1 MFLRLSRPLSWF
13 VLLATLISLLPS
25 DPVPAEHRAVT
36 LYGDGGD
43 AWTFQKNLE
52 GELPDGGCD
61 RVLVASPSATIEA
74 WQVDGRFGA
83 VVPLLEG
90 ENEVRAICRVGAT
103 DRAVSEP
110 QHWRVRLRDAPKA
123 WIRIVP
129 ADDRI
134 VLSAGASEPAPARR
148 APIVAHQWRSDPD
161 NPQPLATSDGAVLGP
176 HPHRAR

>member
-1 MFLRLSRPLSWF
+1 MFLRLSGPRSWLVF
-13 VLLATLISLLPS
+13 LATLVSLLPS
-25 DPVPAEHRAVT
+25 APVLAEHRAIT
-36 LYGDGGD
+36 LHGDGGD
-43 AWTFQKNLE
+43 AWTFEKNLE

-74 WQVDGRFGA
+74 WQADGRFGA

-123 WIRIVP
+123 WIRIFP
-129 ADDRI
+129 ADDGI
-134 VLSAGASEPAPARR
+134 VLNGGASEPAP
-148 APIVAHQWRSDPD
+148 
-161 NPQPLATSDGAVLGP
+161 GA
-176 HPHRAR
+176 